1 MSNRRVKS
9 LAVDDDDF
17 GDDDYEDQY
26 DDNQEQELTD
36 EDKEQMRQGTI
47 KVREV
52 LGSAFSAVTDKDI
65 QDALW
70 HYYYDV
76 GKSVAYL
83 KSRFTHS
90 VPSFQ
95 ISDFDISADQHKP
108 TAPSVQKQTPVKK
121 RKYILS
127 SPR

>member
-9 LAVDDDDF
+9 LAADDEY
-17 GDDDYEDQY
+17 DDYDDY
-26 DDNQEQELTD
+26 DDNYEEGGNAELSP

-47 KVREV
+47 QVREA
-52 LGSAFSAVTDKDI
+52 LGSTVPATDNEI

-83 KSRFTHS
+83 KSTVLLSPKFHSSTH
-90 VPSFQ
+90 PS
-95 ISDFDISADQHKP
+95 
-108 TAPSVQKQTPVKK
+108 
-121 RKYILS
+121 R
-127 SPR
+127 